1 MIVNL
6 DKEVSMGIKK
16 FITVAG
22 NIGAG
27 KSTLVKL
34 LSERL
39 GWQPFYEPVA
49 NNPYLADFYKDM
61 QAWGFHSQVFFL
73 THRLC
78 VYQELSAWPTSVILD
93 RSLYEDAEIFAAN
106 LFAQGYMSPR
116 DYKTYQQLYTVLL
129 NFLPTPDV
137 VIYLRCSVSTLIE
150 RIQNRGRNFEQ
161 KMDIAYLETLN
172 QAYEKWIGGFTLCP
186 VLTVPADDLNLVAN
200 PQHMDLI
207 VHKVQDKLSGKEEVV
222 FLPEEYQPG

>member
-1 MIVNL
+1 
-6 DKEVSMGIKK
+6 MGIKK

-39 GWQPFYEPVA
+39 DWQPFYEPVA

-61 QAWGFHSQVFFL
+61 NSWSFHSQVFFL

-93 RSLYEDAEIFAAN
+93 RSLYEDAEIFAGN
-106 LFAQGYMSPR
+106 LFAQGYMNER
-116 DYKTYQQLYTVLL
+116 DYKTYQQLYSILL

-137 VIYLRCSVSTLIE
+137 VVYLRCSVSTLMD
-150 RIQNRGRNFEQ
+150 RIHKRGRDFERG
-161 KMDIAYLETLN
+161 MDSSYLETLN
-172 QAYEKWIGGFTLCP
+172 QAYEKWIAEFTLCP
-186 VLTVPADDLNLVAN
+186 ILTVPADDLNLVAN

-207 VHKVQDKLSGKEEVV
+207 VRKVQEKIAGKEEVI
-222 FLPEEYQPG
+222 FLPEEYNHA

>member
-1 MIVNL
+1 
-6 DKEVSMGIKK
+6 MGMKK

-49 NNPYLADFYKDM
+49 NNPYLADFYQDM
-61 QAWGFHSQVFFL
+61 KAWSFHSQVFFL

-106 LFAQGYMSPR
+106 LFLQGYMSPR
-116 DYKTYQQLYTVLL
+116 DFKTYQQLYSILL

-137 VIYLRCSVSTLIE
+137 VVYLRCSVPTLLE
-150 RIQNRGRNFEQ
+150 RIQKRGRDFER
-161 KMDIAYLETLN
+161 KMDSTYLETLN
-172 QAYEKWIGGFTLCP
+172 QAYQKWITNFTLCP
-186 VLTVPADDLNLVAN
+186 ILTVPADDLNLVAN

-207 VHKVQDKLSGKEEVV
+207 VHKVQDKLAGKEEVV
-222 FLPEEYQPG
+222 FLPEEYQPK

>member
-1 MIVNL
+1 
-6 DKEVSMGIKK
+6 MGIKK

-39 GWQPFYEPVA
+39 DWQPFYEPVA

-61 QAWGFHSQVFFL
+61 NSWSFHSQVFFL

-78 VYQELSAWPTSVILD
+78 VYQELSVWPTSVILD
-93 RSLYEDAEIFAAN
+93 RSLYEDAEIFAGN
-106 LFAQGYMSPR
+106 LFAQGYMNER
-116 DYKTYQQLYTVLL
+116 DYKTYQQLYSILL
-129 NFLPTPDV
+129 NFLPTPDLV
-137 VIYLRCSVSTLIE
+137 VYLRCSVSTLMD
-150 RIQNRGRNFEQ
+150 RIHKRGRDFERS
-161 KMDIAYLETLN
+161 MDSSYLETLN
-172 QAYEKWIGGFTLCP
+172 QAYEKWIAEFTLCP
-186 VLTVPADDLNLVAN
+186 ILTVPVDDLNLVAN

-207 VHKVQDKLSGKEEVV
+207 VRKVQEKIAGKEEVI
-222 FLPEEYQPG
+222 FLPEEYNHA

>member
-1 MIVNL
+1 
-6 DKEVSMGIKK
+6 MGIKK

-61 QAWGFHSQVFFL
+61 NSWSFHSQVFFL

-93 RSLYEDAEIFAAN
+93 RSLYEDAEIFAGN
-106 LFAQGYMSPR
+106 LFAQGYLNER
-116 DYKTYQQLYTVLL
+116 DYKTYQQLYSILL

-137 VIYLRCSVSTLIE
+137 IIYLRCSVSTLMD
-150 RIQNRGRNFEQ
+150 RIHKRGRDFERS
-161 KMDIAYLETLN
+161 MDSSYLETLN
-172 QAYEKWIGGFTLCP
+172 QSYEKWISRFTLCP
-186 VLTVPADDLNLVAN
+186 TLTVPADNLNLVAN

-207 VHKVQDKLSGKEEVV
+207 VRKVQEKIAGKEEVI
-222 FLPEEYQPG
+222 FLPEEYNRA

>member
-1 MIVNL
+1 V
-6 DKEVSMGIKK
+6 GIKK

-39 GWQPFYEPVA
+39 DWQPFYEPVA

-61 QAWGFHSQVFFL
+61 NSWSFHSQVFFL

-93 RSLYEDAEIFAAN
+93 RSLYEDAEIFAGN
-106 LFAQGYMSPR
+106 LFAQGYMNER
-116 DYKTYQQLYTVLL
+116 DYKTYQQLYSILL

-137 VIYLRCSVSTLIE
+137 VVYLRCSVSTLMD
-150 RIQNRGRNFEQ
+150 RIHKRGRDFERS
-161 KMDIAYLETLN
+161 MDSSYLETLN
-172 QAYEKWIGGFTLCP
+172 QAYEKWIAEFTLCP
-186 VLTVPADDLNLVAN
+186 ILTVPADDLNLVAN

-207 VHKVQDKLSGKEEVV
+207 VRKVQEKIAGKEEVV
-222 FLPEEYQPG
+222 FLPEEFNQA

>member
-1 MIVNL
+1 
-6 DKEVSMGIKK
+6 MGAKK

-49 NNPYLADFYKDM
+49 DNPYLADFYQDM
-61 QAWGFHSQVFFL
+61 DAWSFHSQVFFL

-93 RSLYEDAEIFAAN
+93 RSLYEDAEIFAGN
-106 LFAQGYMSPR
+106 LYRQGFMNERDFKTYMS
-116 DYKTYQQLYTVLL
+116 LYLMLL
-129 NFLPTPDV
+129 NFLPTPDLV
-137 VIYLRCSVSTLIE
+137 VYLRTSVPTLVK
-150 RIQNRGRNFEQ
+150 RIHNRGRDFERG
-161 KMDIAYLETLN
+161 MDQSYLQTLN
-172 QAYEKWIGGFTLCP
+172 DAYEKWISDFTLCP
-186 VLTVPADDLNLVAN
+186 VLTVPSDDLNLVAN

-207 VHKVQDKLSGKEEVV
+207 VQKVREKIAGQEEVI
-222 FLPEEYQPG
+222 FRPEEYNQD

>member
-1 MIVNL
+1 V
-6 DKEVSMGIKK
+6 GIKK

-39 GWQPFYEPVA
+39 DWQPFYEPVA

-61 QAWGFHSQVFFL
+61 NSWSFHSQVFFL

-78 VYQELSAWPTSVILD
+78 VYQELSSWPTSVILD
-93 RSLYEDAEIFAAN
+93 RSLYEDAEIFAGN
-106 LFAQGYMSPR
+106 LFAQGYMNER
-116 DYKTYQQLYTVLL
+116 DYKTYQQLYAILL

-137 VIYLRCSVSTLIE
+137 VIYLRCSVPTLLE
-150 RIQNRGRNFEQ
+150 RIQKRGRDFERS
-161 KMDIAYLETLN
+161 MDSSYLETLN
-172 QAYEKWIGGFTLCP
+172 RAYEKFIAGFTLCP
-186 VLTVPADDLNLVAN
+186 ILTVPADDLNLVAN

-207 VHKVQDKLSGKEEVV
+207 VSKVREKIAGKEEVS
-222 FLPEEYQPG
+222 FLPEEYRPA

>member
-1 MIVNL
+1 V
-6 DKEVSMGIKK
+6 GIKK

-49 NNPYLADFYKDM
+49 NNPYLTDFYKDM
-61 QAWGFHSQVFFL
+61 NSWSFHSQIFFL

-78 VYQELSAWPTSVILD
+78 VYQELSSWPTSVILD
-93 RSLYEDAEIFAAN
+93 RSLYEDAEIFAGN
-106 LFAQGYMSPR
+106 LFAQGYMNER
-116 DYKTYQQLYTVLL
+116 DYKTYQQLYAILL

-137 VIYLRCSVSTLIE
+137 VVYLRCSVPTLME
-150 RIQNRGRNFEQ
+150 RIHKRGRDFERS
-161 KMDIAYLETLN
+161 MDSAYMETLN
-172 QAYEKWIGGFTLCP
+172 QAYEKWIAGFTLCP
-186 VLTVPADDLNLVAN
+186 ILTVPADDLNLAAN

-207 VHKVQDKLSGKEEVV
+207 VRKVQEKIAGKEEVI
-222 FLPEEYQPG
+222 FLPEEYNHA

>member
-1 MIVNL
+1 V
-6 DKEVSMGIKK
+6 GIKK

-39 GWQPFYEPVA
+39 DWQPFYEPVA

-61 QAWGFHSQVFFL
+61 NSWSFHSQVFFL

-93 RSLYEDAEIFAAN
+93 RSLYEDAEIFAGN
-106 LFAQGYMSPR
+106 LFAQEYMNER
-116 DYKTYQQLYTVLL
+116 DYKTYQQLYSILL

-137 VIYLRCSVSTLIE
+137 VVYLRCSVSTLMD
-150 RIQNRGRNFEQ
+150 RIHKRGRDFERS
-161 KMDIAYLETLN
+161 MDSSYLETLN
-172 QAYEKWIGGFTLCP
+172 QAYEKWIAEFTLCP
-186 VLTVPADDLNLVAN
+186 ILTVPADDLNLVAN

-207 VHKVQDKLSGKEEVV
+207 VRKVQEKIAGKEEVV
-222 FLPEEYQPG
+222 FLPEEFNQA

>member
-1 MIVNL
+1 
-6 DKEVSMGIKK
+6 MGIKK

-39 GWQPFYEPVA
+39 DWQPFYEPVA

-61 QAWGFHSQVFFL
+61 NSWSFHSQVFFL

-78 VYQELSAWPTSVILD
+78 VYQELSVWPTSVILD
-93 RSLYEDAEIFAAN
+93 RSLYEDAEIFAGN
-106 LFAQGYMSPR
+106 LFAQGYMNQR
-116 DYKTYQQLYTVLL
+116 DYKTYQQLYSILL
-129 NFLPTPDV
+129 NFLPTPDLV
-137 VIYLRCSVSTLIE
+137 VYLRCSVSTLMD
-150 RIQNRGRNFEQ
+150 RIHKRGRDFERS
-161 KMDIAYLETLN
+161 MDSSYLETLN
-172 QAYEKWIGGFTLCP
+172 QAYEKWIAEFTLCP
-186 VLTVPADDLNLVAN
+186 ILTVPADDLNLVAN

-207 VHKVQDKLSGKEEVV
+207 VRKVQEKIAGKEEVI
-222 FLPEEYQPG
+222 FLPEEYNHA

>member
-1 MIVNL
+1 
-6 DKEVSMGIKK
+6 MGIKK

-39 GWQPFYEPVA
+39 DWQPFYEPVA

-61 QAWGFHSQVFFL
+61 NSWSFHSQVFFL

-78 VYQELSAWPTSVILD
+78 VYQELSVWPTSVILD
-93 RSLYEDAEIFAAN
+93 RSLYEDAEIFAGN
-106 LFAQGYMSPR
+106 LFAQGYMNQR
-116 DYKTYQQLYTVLL
+116 DYKTYQQLYSILL

-137 VIYLRCSVSTLIE
+137 VVYLRCSVSTLMD
-150 RIQNRGRNFEQ
+150 RIHKRGRDFERS
-161 KMDIAYLETLN
+161 MDSSYLETLN
-172 QAYEKWIGGFTLCP
+172 QAYEKWIAEFTLCP
-186 VLTVPADDLNLVAN
+186 ILTVPADDLNLVAN

-207 VHKVQDKLSGKEEVV
+207 VRKVQEKIAGKEEVI
-222 FLPEEYQPG
+222 FLPEEYNHA

>member
-1 MIVNL
+1 
-6 DKEVSMGIKK
+6 MGIKK

-49 NNPYLADFYKDM
+49 DNPYLADFYQDM
-61 QAWGFHSQVFFL
+61 NAWSFHSQVFFL

-78 VYQELSAWPTSVILD
+78 VYQELSAWPSSVILD
-93 RSLYEDAEIFAAN
+93 RSLYEDAEIFAGN
-106 LFAQGYMSPR
+106 LFRQGLMNERDFKTYMS
-116 DYKTYQQLYTVLL
+116 LYMMLL
-129 NFLPTPDV
+129 NFLPTPDLV
-137 VIYLRCSVSTLIE
+137 VYLRTSVPTLIQ
-150 RIQNRGRNFEQ
+150 RIHNRGRDFERG
-161 KMDIAYLETLN
+161 MDQAYLQTLN
-172 QAYEKWIGGFTLCP
+172 DAYEKWISDFTLCP
-186 VLTVPADDLNLVAN
+186 VLTVPSDDLNLVAN

-207 VHKVQDKLSGKEEVV
+207 VQKVREKIAGQEEVI
-222 FLPEEYQPG
+222 FRPEEYNQD

>member
-1 MIVNL
+1 V
-6 DKEVSMGIKK
+6 GIKK

-39 GWQPFYEPVA
+39 EWQPFYEPVA

-61 QAWGFHSQVFFL
+61 ISWGFHSQVFFL

-93 RSLYEDAEIFAAN
+93 RSLYEDAEIFADN
-106 LFAQGYMSPR
+106 LFAQGYMNER
-116 DYKTYQQLYTVLL
+116 DFKTYQQLYSILL

-137 VIYLRCSVSTLIE
+137 VIYLRCSVTTLMD
-150 RIQNRGRNFEQ
+150 RIHKRGRDFERS
-161 KMDIAYLETLN
+161 MDSSYLETLN
-172 QAYEKWIGGFTLCP
+172 QAYEKWIAEFTLCP
-186 VLTVPADDLNLVAN
+186 ILTVPADDLNLVAN

-207 VHKVQDKLSGKEEVV
+207 VRKVQEKIAGKEEVI
-222 FLPEEYQPG
+222 FLPEEYNHA